1 MAFANST
8 PYPITDIIMRS
19 LLTKPQAPVTSD
31 AVIFN
36 YQQPARARLVALGSG
51 KKLWLVETYDSLRKV
66 WVWQQET
73 SDMEQ
78 AVDDARRLS
87 LFPARKVS

>member
-1 MAFANST
+1 MPTLSAKTS
-8 PYPITDIIMRS
+8 
-19 LLTKPQAPVTSD
+19 APVTSD

-51 KKLWLVETYDSLRKV
+51 KKLWLVETFDPLHKV

-73 SDMEQ
+73 SDMAQ

-87 LFPARKVS
+87 LYPGCKLS

>member
-1 MAFANST
+1 
-8 PYPITDIIMRS
+8 MRS

-36 YQQPARARLVALGSG
+36 YQQ
-51 KKLWLVETYDSLRKV
+51 ETYDPLHKV

-87 LFPARKVS
+87 LFPARKLS

>member
-1 MAFANST
+1 
-8 PYPITDIIMRS
+8 
-19 LLTKPQAPVTSD
+19 
-31 AVIFN
+31 
-36 YQQPARARLVALGSG
+36 
-51 KKLWLVETYDSLRKV
+51 V

-87 LFPARKVS
+87 LFPGVRVA

>member
-1 MAFANST
+1 
-8 PYPITDIIMRS
+8 MRS
-19 LLTKPQAPVTSD
+19 LFTKPQAPVTSD

-51 KKLWLVETYDSLRKV
+51 KKLWLVETYDPQHKV

>member
-1 MAFANST
+1 
-8 PYPITDIIMRS
+8 MRS
-19 LLTKPQAPVTSD
+19 LFTKPQAPVTSD

-36 YQQPARARLVALGSG
+36 YQQPARARLVALGTG
-51 KKLWLVETYDSLRKV
+51 KKLWLVETFDPLHKV

-73 SDMEQ
+73 CDMEQ

-87 LFPARKVS
+87 LFPGMRLA

>member
-1 MAFANST
+1 
-8 PYPITDIIMRS
+8 MRTLS
-19 LLTKPQAPVTSD
+19 AKPAPPVTSD

-36 YQQPARARLVALGSG
+36 YQQPARARLVALGTG
-51 KKLWLVETYDSLRKV
+51 KKLWLVETFDPLHKV

-73 SDMEQ
+73 SNMEQ

-87 LFPARKVS
+87 LFPAARLT

>member
-8 PYPITDIIMRS
+8 SYPITDIIMRS

-51 KKLWLVETYDSLRKV
+51 KKLWLVETYDPLHKV

-87 LFPARKVS
+87 LFPARKLS